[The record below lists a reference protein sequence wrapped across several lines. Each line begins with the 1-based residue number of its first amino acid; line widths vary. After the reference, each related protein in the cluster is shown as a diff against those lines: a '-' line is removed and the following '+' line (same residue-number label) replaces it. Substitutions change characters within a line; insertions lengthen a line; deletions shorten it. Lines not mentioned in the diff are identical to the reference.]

1 MVLLWVV
8 GNAIIVTLRIV
19 FFTIFIKY
27 FKDIVFIL
35 HLNISVLLL
44 NTSSSL
50 KCISFVIIILLYR
63 GI

>member
-8 GNAIIVTLRIV
+8 NSVIIITLRMV

-27 FKDIVFIL
+27 FKDIFFIS
-35 HLNISVLLL
+35 HLSISVLPLSTFSLL
-44 NTSSSL
+44 KYIAL
-50 KCISFVIIILLYR
+50 IIIILLYG